1 MFERKPLL
9 VKDLPLYTIKAVVN
23 CYNNLDEESAV
34 VDVLHEIAIEYKKRT
49 NEKDQMSKDAE
60 KFESDI
66 KDKYEKLERKLKNSL
81 AEEESAMIKSFNTRA
96 EKSEEEI
103 YQLKTQVANLT
114 QDLGL
119 IKKENAILEQ
129 KIDNQDELISEISEL
144 EALVAALTAE
154 NNEKDKK
161 FDLLKSIYDNPKI
174 QEVKVIEPQLISP
187 VVVEPRMIPT
197 VSCNQK

>member
-9 VKDLPLYTIKAVVN
+9 VKDLPLNTIKAVMN
-23 CYNNLDEESAV
+23 YYNDLNEESTA
-34 VDVLHEIAIEYKKRT
+34 VDVLNEIAMEYKKRT
-49 NEKDQMSKDAE
+49 DEKYKLVEDAE
-60 KFESDI
+60 KFQSDV
-66 KDKYEKLERKLKNSL
+66 KDKYEKLERQLKNSL
-81 AEEESAMIKSFNTRA
+81 AEEESAMIRSFNLKE
-96 EKSEEEI
+96 EKSEEKI
-103 YQLKTQVANLT
+103 HQLKTQVANST

-129 KIDNQDELISEISEL
+129 KMDNQDGLIAEISKL

-161 FDLLKSIYDNPKI
+161 FDLLKSIYENPKI
-174 QEVKVIEPQLISP
+174 QEVKVIEPQLVSP
-187 VVVEPRMIPT
+187 VVIEPRMIPT

>member
-9 VKDLPLYTIKAVVN
+9 VKDLPLNTIKAVMN
-23 CYNNLDEESAV
+23 CYGYLNEESTV
-34 VDVLHEIAIEYKKRT
+34 VDVLHEIAMEYKKRT
-49 NEKDQMSKDAE
+49 DEKDKLVEDAE
-60 KFESDI
+60 KFQSDV
-66 KDKYEKLERKLKNSL
+66 KDKYEKLERQLKNSL
-81 AEEESAMIKSFNTRA
+81 AEEESAMIRSFNLKE
-96 EKSEEEI
+96 EKSEEKI
-103 YQLKTQVANLT
+103 HQLKTQVANLT

-129 KIDNQDELISEISEL
+129 KMDNQDGLIAEISKL

-161 FDLLKSIYDNPKI
+161 FDLLKSIYENPKI
-174 QEVKVIEPQLISP
+174 QEVKVIEPQLVSP
-187 VVVEPRMIPT
+187 VVIEPRMIPT